1 MLFSLLSSHY
11 ILLNIYMDIEIIQ
24 EMFSEMGLG
33 SYEDREKLVKRLSIN
48 MVESACKKN
57 DNIVTSNNTSKP

>member
-1 MLFSLLSSHY
+1 
-11 ILLNIYMDIEIIQ
+11 MDIEKIQ

-33 SYEDREKLVKRLSIN
+33 ATEEREKLVKRLSIN
-48 MVESACKKN
+48 MVESAYKKN